1 MNKHITNQDI
11 ASFETFKIIFKAIAL
26 LVFKITIC
34 IYGDNSPKVLKIKV
48 QRKMRDRYNL

>member
-26 LVFKITIC
+26 LVFKFTIC

-48 QRKMRDRYNL
+48 QRKMGR